1 MVTRQRK
8 VTGTRRRAVAPASR
22 RTPTVMEVRPIP
34 TAELKVRLDKAGRKL
49 QLAGQ
54 KFQVAGQAATKF
66 ARSSVREVTTAAKA
80 SREPMHALWRNL
92 RLAGRHIVRDA
103 TEMWDEMAPARRV
116 VMKLPVVG
124 KARRPAA

>member
-1 MVTRQRK
+1 
-8 VTGTRRRAVAPASR
+8 
-22 RTPTVMEVRPIP
+22 MEVRPIP

-80 SREPMHALWRNL
+80 SREPMHALWRNF

-103 TEMWDEMAPARRV
+103 AEMWHEMAPARKV
-116 VMKLPVVG
+116 LKLPVVRRAG
-124 KARRPAA
+124 RPAA